1 MQLHTRKQ
9 TAATQANAC
18 RARESPWRRQP
29 RAAPARC
36 RCVAVRRAGAARVAA
51 AAAHLMER
59 RGIMSRPI
67 TTLVQKCFMRSDSE
81 GVSRPPGGEKA
92 QHL

>member
-1 MQLHTRKQ
+1 
-9 TAATQANAC
+9 
-18 RARESPWRRQP
+18 
-29 RAAPARC
+29 
-36 RCVAVRRAGAARVAA
+36 
-51 AAAHLMER
+51 
-59 RGIMSRPI
+59 MSRPI